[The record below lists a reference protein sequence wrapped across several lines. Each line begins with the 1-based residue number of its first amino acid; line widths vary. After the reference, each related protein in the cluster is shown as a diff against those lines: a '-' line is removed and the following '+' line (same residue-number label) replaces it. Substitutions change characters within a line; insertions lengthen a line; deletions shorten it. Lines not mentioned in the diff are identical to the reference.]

1 MSRPPADWITL
12 AEAGQILNGANVH
25 LRPET
30 IGRWAREGRLQT
42 LKLGGRRYVRRVEIR
57 ALLRPRRRVAA
68 QDVQPRLFE
77 DL

>member
-1 MSRPPADWITL
+1 MSRPPSDWITL
-12 AEAGQILNGANVH
+12 AEAGQILGDANVRF
-25 LRPET
+25 RPET

-42 LKLGGRRYVRRVEIR
+42 LKLGGRREVR

-68 QDVQPRLFE
+68 EDVQPRLFE